1 MEMFII
7 AVWTF
12 VVLTLVFG
20 ALIFVHEFGHFI
32 AAKRAGVLVEQ
43 FAFGFG
49 PKIVGKKFRETEYR
63 INLLPLGGYIKMV
76 GDNDGASLSRKHSKD
91 FTKKEIKEVQAI
103 FDSADIDLNTAR
115 FEVVDEFVNSNK
127 LDKKAA
133 KLLINYFNYYYI
145 PNHAGN
151 YDNIRI
157 RSKFFI
163 MIGGVTMN
171 IVLAIILFYGLL
183 ITNDF
188 KAYFPFLVDPITVGG
203 KVQKTFPYLS
213 YLEDSS
219 KGEYENSLILE
230 LQVKLFSLN
239 DYKVHDTKLTL
250 SGAGVASNLDDDITD
265 GVFIAKVTKDSVA
278 EKSGLNQGDFLLEIN
293 GEQIDSIEHFISLK
307 KQHAGEDITL
317 TVMTASNLGDAVIRK
332 VKLSVPASEDEMIG
346 IKMSGGVHYV
356 DEMLFYYDYSENKF
370 LSGIYHTINIGIF
383 NIQGLSSKVV
393 ESFKTKSFEPI
404 SESVGGIVAVTDVTY
419 SLVKVNDFRSIID
432 MTAMLNVIL
441 AIMNILP
448 IPLLDGG
455 HVVFLAIE
463 KFRGKPISEKKQE
476 KISVIAFWGFIIL
489 TILIFAKDI
498 IVFEWPSR
506 IYNLIRRLFM

>member
-1 MEMFII
+1 
-7 AVWTF
+7 
-12 VVLTLVFG
+12 
-20 ALIFVHEFGHFI
+20 
-32 AAKRAGVLVEQ
+32 
-43 FAFGFG
+43 
-49 PKIVGKKFRETEYR
+49 
-63 INLLPLGGYIKMV
+63 
-76 GDNDGASLSRKHSKD
+76 
-91 FTKKEIKEVQAI
+91 
-103 FDSADIDLNTAR
+103 
-115 FEVVDEFVNSNK
+115 
-127 LDKKAA
+127 
-133 KLLINYFNYYYI
+133 
-145 PNHAGN
+145 
-151 YDNIRI
+151 
-157 RSKFFI
+157 

-171 IVLAIILFYGLL
+171 IILAIILFYGLL

-230 LQVKLFSLN
+230 IGGKYIGDVEELSIYLAENENEVLQVKLFSLN

-278 EKSGLNQGDFLLEIN
+278 EKSGLDQGDFLLEIN
-293 GEQIDSIEHFISLK
+293 GEQIDSIDHFISLK